1 MDGGQWSQD
10 MPGRPRARAT
20 PRDSHERHP
29 GGRRSLDHPHYMM
42 ESEEMAGHHH
52 SSQREMAGRRSREH
66 EVSLEEGIQHLFESV
81 NAAIEFFARFTQDYQ
96 QDIHR
101 IGRYCNKHV
110 MELVW
115 QAKAQGSSRVA
126 RGGRSGRRRGEHEYD
141 VDREERMQPPS
152 LHTSLTQLLSSLS
165 ATIRVAEDSRSSQ
178 RRSSRYK
185 TDDVA
190 KILQQLQRAHHSLRK
205 SFLVVMEKRS
215 EMEHMTTELEML
227 SVFLGRNGA
236 GGNADGGAGG
246 GGRPSERR
254 RMAQSE
260 AGGPNPFVEEVP
272 DEPEEEWNGGQE
284 AE

>member
-1 MDGGQWSQD
+1 MDGGQWS
-10 MPGRPRARAT
+10 PNVAGRPRARAT

-42 ESEEMAGHHH
+42 ESERMTGHHH
-52 SSQREMAGRRSREH
+52 SDQREMGGRRSREH
-66 EVSLEEGIQHLFESV
+66 EFSLEEGIQHLFESV
-81 NAAIEFFARFTQDYQ
+81 NAAIEFFAHFTQDYQ

-101 IGRYCNKHV
+101 ISRYCNKHV
-110 MELVW
+110 VDLVW
-115 QAKAQGSSRVA
+115 QAKAQGSPRDA
-126 RGGRSGRRRGEHEYD
+126 RGGRSGRRRGEYEYE

-152 LHTSLTQLLSSLS
+152 LHTSLTPLLSSLS
-165 ATIRVAEDSRSSQ
+165 ATIRVAEDFRSSQ
-178 RRSSRYK
+178 RRPSRYK

-190 KILQQLQRAHHSLRK
+190 KILQQLQRAQHSLRK
-205 SFLVVMEKRS
+205 SSLVVMEKRS

-246 GGRPSERR
+246 GGRPGESR

-260 AGGPNPFVEEVP
+260 AGGPNTYGGGP